1 MYALV
6 VNLKNE
12 KVVVVAMYVVAVL
25 LAVSYYNNFY
35 MNVMFEMGTVTNASY
50 TVLYFL
56 PFMLCVRKSFFRL
69 AAILITFLVVMIS
82 MKRGGFFALILSVV
96 VFFYIDR
103 VSIKGRKIKIWGW
116 FLVLLI
122 IVSGYF
128 LIVRINTELLEN
140 MLFDRVADS
149 QASEG
154 SGRMGIY
161 RDVINQIGSNSIIG
175 FLFGNGWAGTAR
187 DTFSHL
193 TAHNDYLEVLYD
205 FGIIAF
211 VLYVS
216 FVVQLLKMCRR
227 LIAMKSEYAPAIG
240 ASLAIFFVNSMV
252 SHIWIYN
259 QYLIIFALF
268 WGFINAVE
276 KKHYY
281 NENRNSHIPCC
292 M

>member
-1 MYALV
+1 
-6 VNLKNE
+6 
-12 KVVVVAMYVVAVL
+12 
-25 LAVSYYNNFY
+25 
-35 MNVMFEMGTVTNASY
+35 
-50 TVLYFL
+50 
-56 PFMLCVRKSFFRL
+56 
-69 AAILITFLVVMIS
+69 MI
-82 MKRGGFFALILSVV
+82 
-96 VFFYIDR
+96 
-103 VSIKGRKIKIWGW
+103 
-116 FLVLLI
+116 
-122 IVSGYF
+122 
-128 LIVRINTELLEN
+128 
-140 MLFDRVADS
+140 
-149 QASEG
+149 
-154 SGRMGIY
+154 
-161 RDVINQIGSNSIIG
+161 
-175 FLFGNGWAGTAR
+175 
-187 DTFSHL
+187 